1 MHRIETH
8 ATPFPCMVNM
18 AKKDSGK
25 ALFKCHFR
33 NTLCLC
39 FKMSPNLCKT
49 FHMKMS
55 FICMKMNLWVD
66 TFSYKINGFA
76 RRLALTRRQRQLGFR
91 PHCYLGIWKRSFIS
105 TVRITVKTE
114 LFKNAL
120 QTGGIC
126 KSGISFSCERIGN
139 NLKTEFFKNDD
150 VT

>member
-1 MHRIETH
+1 MRRIETH

-55 FICMKMNLWVD
+55 LICMKMNLWVD

-76 RRLALTRRQRQLGFR
+76 KTRFDTEAKATQVPSALLPR
-91 PHCYLGIWKRSFIS
+91 
-105 TVRITVKTE
+105 
-114 LFKNAL
+114 
-120 QTGGIC
+120 
-126 KSGISFSCERIGN
+126 
-139 NLKTEFFKNDD
+139 NLKTQLYFYG
-150 VT
+150 